1 MLHARIQSSNLRFLD
16 GSVLSGSVSIKQRP
30 TSDWTLYKLRG
41 NIQIMKIKLSI
52 ETSWFLRVIS
62 SSSSSL
68 PPSLPPDPSP
78 RPRTE
83 PTNLLLVVVVVRGVV
98 DAGHHGVHLLGD
110 GQDDGRAVA
119 GDALLGEPVPEL
131 LHVLVGLDLVA
142 VLVGSL
148 EHQEL
153 ADELEGVGDLVVV
166 VGGVLELLDGGGA
179 EAGDLVE
186 VARDGGALEV
196 GHGALG
202 DTGALGIISGFGLRV
217 QRYGGVELRGE
228 KTGGGIIGQRMIV
241 RGGERREVFQPPAR
255 PSVISIQFQPCMKCA
270 GIAPPGWDHHAPS
283 SPPLDPAATPTLHKN
298 TPMTI

>member
-1 MLHARIQSSNLRFLD
+1 MKSNRPSKLAGSS
-16 GSVLSGSVSIKQRP
+16 VP
-30 TSDWTLYKLRG
+30 
-41 NIQIMKIKLSI
+41 
-52 ETSWFLRVIS
+52 IS
-62 SSSSSL
+62 SSSSYIVIIPPLSPPL
-68 PPSLPPDPSP
+68 PPSNDPSP
-78 RPRTE
+78 GLNSSSTD
-83 PTNLLLVVVVVRGVV
+83 LLLVVVVVRGVV

-202 DTGALGIISGFGLRV
+202 DTGALGIISGFGLMSAIDGRLEV
-217 QRYGGVELRGE
+217 EGG
-228 KTGGGIIGQRMIV
+228 RM
-241 RGGERREVFQPPAR
+241 R
-255 PSVISIQFQPCMKCA
+255 
-270 GIAPPGWDHHAPS
+270 
-283 SPPLDPAATPTLHKN
+283 LD
-298 TPMTI
+298 